1 MEVRGNQGAMARQI
15 WKDLQAATLE
25 TARSRKQ
32 ARLDD
37 TTTEDPLRDIPP
49 PGPSR
54 IQAPGKAS
62 VPARTVS
69 RERSVAPERTPSPRP
84 ELEPGN
90 EAQPARTSRPA
101 DASMSPALR
110 AYRSA
115 MSGGMVAHQWD
126 QQA

>member
-1 MEVRGNQGAMARQI
+1 MEVRGKQGAMARQI
-15 WKDLQAATLE
+15 WKDLQEATLE

-32 ARLDD
+32 GRLEDASSN
-37 TTTEDPLRDIPP
+37 DPLRDIPP
-49 PGPSR
+49 PGPAR
-54 IQAPGKAS
+54 IQAPGAAA
-62 VPARTVS
+62 VPPPTVS
-69 RERSVAPERTPSPRP
+69 RERSVISERGPSTRP
-84 ELEPGN
+84 EAQTGDDK
-90 EAQPARTSRPA
+90 QPARTSRPA